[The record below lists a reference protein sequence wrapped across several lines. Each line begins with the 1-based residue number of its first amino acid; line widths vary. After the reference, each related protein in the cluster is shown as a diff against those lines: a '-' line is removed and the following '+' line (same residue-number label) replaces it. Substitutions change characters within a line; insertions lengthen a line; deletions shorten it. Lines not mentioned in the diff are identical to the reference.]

1 MLVES
6 EQHADRNREP
16 SLIRAAALRSATRR
30 LFTYTRDGTRLRKRS
45 CRSAVLLVPIAV
57 FVLSGCQIVTS
68 FGGPGTGSANA
79 IAQVPTGVS
88 IDQHG
93 NVHIVDGYNAVVR
106 DITTST
112 GSETTIAGSGT
123 TGYAGDGA
131 AAVRAEL
138 NHPSAMVSAYFGDAI
153 ADSGNNRIRIV
164 CTNTTNAFGLSMT
177 VGNIYSLAGDGI
189 PAYHGD
195 GGASTSAEVQGP
207 EGLAI
212 GLNNNIIV
220 SDTEN
225 NVVRVIAKANGSYY
239 GIAMTQGDIYKLAGT
254 GTAGYSGDGGLAT
267 SAQLNNPIG
276 VVTDGSGNILFAD
289 AGNGVVRVI
298 AESSGPF
305 YGIAMTA
312 GSIYTVAGNGTA
324 GYSGNGGPATSSQ
337 MNEPTGVAID
347 GSGNIIVSDTHN
359 NVVRL
364 VAESTGTF
372 YGIAMTAGDIYTNA
386 GNGTQGYS
394 GDGGAGSSAE
404 IQCAQWCSH

>member
-131 AAVRAEL
+131 ATLGAEL

-195 GGASTSAEVQGP
+195 GGADTSAEVQGP

-254 GTAGYSGDGGLAT
+254 ERTRAIRGMAGW
-267 SAQLNNPIG
+267 
-276 VVTDGSGNILFAD
+276 
-289 AGNGVVRVI
+289 R
-298 AESSGPF
+298 
-305 YGIAMTA
+305 
-312 GSIYTVAGNGTA
+312 
-324 GYSGNGGPATSSQ
+324 PA
-337 MNEPTGVAID
+337 
-347 GSGNIIVSDTHN
+347 
-359 NVVRL
+359 R
-364 VAESTGTF
+364 
-372 YGIAMTAGDIYTNA
+372 
-386 GNGTQGYS
+386 TQ
-394 GDGGAGSSAE
+394 
-404 IQCAQWCSH
+404 